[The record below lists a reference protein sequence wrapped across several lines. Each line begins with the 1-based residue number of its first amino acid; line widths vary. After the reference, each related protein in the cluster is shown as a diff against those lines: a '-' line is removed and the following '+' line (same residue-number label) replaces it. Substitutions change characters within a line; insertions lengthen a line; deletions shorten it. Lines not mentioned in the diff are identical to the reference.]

1 MIHGGYKIMGM
12 HFKSWLIDYKI
23 WCSFLLAIGFIV
35 YNLRNYVLFANAFG
49 NGLQVLELYIANG
62 NKSNSY
68 IGVVIGCLFM
78 LSDAPFTTS
87 RSKYEVL
94 RTGKLTWVK
103 SQLAYIT
110 LSVVIYNILYLLLA
124 CIYSCISCPVG
135 FNNEWSYIFRN
146 LAIQQPDLAV
156 WEYKISFPFP
166 NVILE
171 MDPWLA
177 AVMTLIYNVAY
188 KMCIRDRLRAIAGFL
203 YLDGGEVIKEPAK
216 LGMGVIIEDPAFLPN
231 YTGLENLNLLS
242 KIKKQ
247 IDLDCIRRT
256 MLRVGLNPDDK
267 RKVKEYSLGMK
278 QNLAVAQA
286 VMELSLIHIFRYLTY
301 VTHINDKCS
310 VCSIKAW

>member
-103 SQLAYIT
+103 SQLAYII

-135 FNNEWSYIFRN
+135 FNNEWSYTFRN

-188 KMCIRDRLRAIAGFL
+188 ILCLCLVTAVINMYSNKNFGWLVASGIHVAGYVAKASSGLTRFRFPFFEYAHFAQWFTDWESVFIPTITFL
-203 YLDGGEVIKEPAK
+203 
-216 LGMGVIIEDPAFLPN
+216 II
-231 YTGLENLNLLS
+231 
-242 KIKKQ
+242 I
-247 IDLDCIRRT
+247 
-256 MLRVGLNPDDK
+256 
-267 RKVKEYSLGMK
+267 
-278 QNLAVAQA
+278 
-286 VMELSLIHIFRYLTY
+286 LSLVYISFKLTANLE
-301 VTHINDKCS
+301 V
-310 VCSIKAW
+310 

>member
-188 KMCIRDRLRAIAGFL
+188 ILCLCLVTAVINMYSNKNFGWLVASGIHVAG
-203 YLDGGEVIKEPAK
+203 YVAK
-216 LGMGVIIEDPAFLPN
+216 ASS
-231 YTGLENLNLLS
+231 GLT
-242 KIKKQ
+242 
-247 IDLDCIRRT
+247 RFRF
-256 MLRVGLNPDDK
+256 PFF
-267 RKVKEYSLGMK
+267 EY
-278 QNLAVAQA
+278 VHFAQ
-286 VMELSLIHIFRYLTY
+286 
-301 VTHINDKCS
+301 
-310 VCSIKAW
+310 